1 VNKSAVINASP
12 LIIMSRG
19 GFTDLLRCFADE
31 ITVPR
36 PVADEISA
44 RGSDDITLRTV
55 REKSWI
61 HLDRT
66 RVVIPEIIAAW
77 GLGIGESS
85 VLAYALA
92 HPGAEAIID
101 DLQGRK
107 CASNLNIPVRGTL
120 GIVLSAKKRG
130 VIPQARPVIEKLLM
144 SGLYLSRY
152 VIDTALKKVGE

>member
-1 VNKSAVINASP
+1 MNKSAVINASP

-19 GFTDLLRCFADE
+19 GLIELLCCFADE
-31 ITVPR
+31 ITVPL

-92 HPGAEAIID
+92 HPGREAIID

-107 CASNLNIPVRGTL
+107 CASNLNIPV
-120 GIVLSAKKRG
+120 I
-130 VIPQARPVIEKLLM
+130 QNEN
-144 SGLYLSRY
+144 
-152 VIDTALKKVGE
+152 